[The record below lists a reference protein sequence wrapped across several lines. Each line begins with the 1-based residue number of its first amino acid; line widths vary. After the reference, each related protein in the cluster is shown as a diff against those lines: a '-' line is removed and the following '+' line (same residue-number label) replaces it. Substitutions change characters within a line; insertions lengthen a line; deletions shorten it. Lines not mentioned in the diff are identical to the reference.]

1 MPRRGPSVMSRAL
14 LPPTTSD
21 GSDPRVSIV
30 LLTHNAGTDLDTVLN
45 GIAAQEDAPRFE
57 VIAIDTESTDGTLE
71 RLARHAVRVHG
82 ITKAE
87 FSHPGTRNL
96 GVRLARGALVVM
108 LVQDAIPI
116 HARWLANLVAP
127 LEEEPRVAAA
137 YSRQVP
143 REGANP
149 VERRDIARGAPPVR
163 RVKRI
168 DDSEPRHL
176 DDYRRN
182 VLEFIMYSDVS
193 SCARRDLLLK
203 YPFDEA
209 LPMVEDQEW
218 CKRILEA
225 GFTVVYEPTS
235 VVAHSHDHS
244 LRQLYRRHFDYGR
257 SFACFL
263 DLPTSLPTALVGAA
277 YESVGDWVD
286 LLGQGLPARTKL
298 RWIPE
303 AAIRRAAM
311 KIGFHRGLRA
321 GRRPT

>member
-1 MPRRGPSVMSRAL
+1 
-14 LPPTTSD
+14 
-21 GSDPRVSIV
+21 V
-30 LLTHNAGTDLDTVLN
+30 LLTHDGGPDLERVLQ
-45 GIAAQEDAPRFE
+45 GIEAQEAAPRFE
-57 VIAIDTESTDGTLE
+57 VIAIDTDSTDGTLE
-71 RLARHAVRVHG
+71 RLARHAVRVER
-82 ITKAE
+82 ITKRE

-96 GVRLARGALVVM
+96 GVRLAHGEFVVL
-108 LVQDAIPI
+108 LVQDAIPF
-116 HARWLANLVAP
+116 HRRWLANLVAP
-127 LEEEPRVAAA
+127 LEDDPRVAAA

-149 VERRDIARGAPPVR
+149 IERRDIARGASVVR

-176 DDYRRN
+176 EDYRRH

-193 SCARRDLLLK
+193 SCARRSLLLK
-203 YPFDEA
+203 YPFDES

-225 GFTVVYEPTS
+225 GWTVVYEPTS
-235 VVAHSHDHS
+235 IVEHSHDHG

-263 DLPTSLPTALVGAA
+263 DLPHSLAGALVGAA

-286 LLGQGLPARTKL
+286 LLGQPMPLAGKL

-303 AAIRRAAM
+303 IPVRRLAM
-311 KIGFHRGLRA
+311 KLGFYRGLRV
-321 GRRPT
+321 GRPRA